1 MDNNQ
6 ITNSTDTLAQAQPYP
21 QMTQAQNDAYMQL
34 MNTPTPAMQEQMQAQ
49 MYDQPQVQP
58 QVQPQA
64 QMYGQPQANPYIQNV
79 GSQNPYAQT
88 PYNQNPYTQMPG
100 NSPYNQ
106 GVYQQQMQP
115 VVNTAAPKKA
125 TPYTPEQTKKAKLLC
140 FLSLGMYV
148 GPYILSLIYGYIVD
162 AFSNL
167 STDYSTYYSSY
178 GVSYLIF
185 AFFVFALN
193 IAGIILMI
201 VARAKYPKYTFA
213 KVLMWVYIGITVA
226 TVLAGIAVSLFV
238 YYLCSNCY

>member
-6 ITNSTDTLAQAQPYP
+6 ITNSTDTLAQTQPYP

-49 MYDQPQVQP
+49 
-58 QVQPQA
+58 
-64 QMYGQPQANPYIQNV
+64 PQANPYTQNV

-88 PYNQNPYTQMPG
+88 PYNQNPYTQIPG

-106 GVYQQQMQP
+106 GIYQQQMQP

-162 AFSNL
+162 AFSNIN
-167 STDYSTYYSSY
+167 TDYSTYHSSY
-178 GVSYLIF
+178 RASYLIF

-193 IAGIILMI
+193 IAGIVLMI

-226 TVLAGIAVSLFV
+226 TVLAGIALALFF